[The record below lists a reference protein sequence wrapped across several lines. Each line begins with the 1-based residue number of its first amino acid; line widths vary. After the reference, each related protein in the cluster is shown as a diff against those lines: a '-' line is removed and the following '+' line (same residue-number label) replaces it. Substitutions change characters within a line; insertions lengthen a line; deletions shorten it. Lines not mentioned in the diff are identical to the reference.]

1 MNIQKYLE
9 ELHSLQTQIINYQD
23 SLQQSID
30 TTKIVNEN
38 CREYVEVLLDEIR
51 QKDDLQ
57 ICKDLLLFHQYNLDK
72 IDVGNKLPESLM
84 TGDDYDC
91 WTSNNTPIVSNRGNI
106 LQYYLNIYFDPETH
120 IITDI
125 NADYEY

>member
-1 MNIQKYLE
+1 MNIQKNLE

-23 SLQQSID
+23 HLHQSIN

-38 CREYVEVLLDEIR
+38 GREYVNILLDEIR

-57 ICKDLLLFHQYNLDK
+57 ICKDLLLFYEYNLDK
-72 IDVGNKLPESLM
+72 IDVGDKLPESLPLN
-84 TGDDYDC
+84 DDDN
-91 WTSNNTPIVSNRGNI
+91 WSSNNTPIVSNRGDI
-106 LQYYLNIYFDPETH
+106 LQYYLYIDFDPETH

-125 NADYEY
+125 YTDYEC

>member
-1 MNIQKYLE
+1 MDIQKYQE

-23 SLQQSID
+23 GLSQEID

-38 CREYVEVLLDEIR
+38 CREYVTVLLDEIR

-57 ICKDLLLFHQYNLDK
+57 ICKDLLLFYDYGLDK
-72 IDVGNKLPESLM
+72 IDVGDKLPESLPLN
-84 TGDDYDC
+84 DYDA
-91 WTSNNTPIVSNRGNI
+91 WSSNNTPIISNRDTI
-106 LQYYLNIYFDPETH
+106 LQYYLYIYFKPETH

-125 NADYEY
+125 YADYEY